1 MTLVVKRIKGRL
13 YVYDEYRVNG
23 KVKTFYI
30 GPLEE
35 MARVYQ
41 VYKSL
46 RKVEKLTKR
55 DVRRPARAL
64 LEEYVRKLSVVNSK
78 GFDGGI

>member
-1 MTLVVKRIKGRL
+1 MPRQQVVRTGRGTVTLVVKRIKGRL

-23 KVKTFYI
+23 KVQTFYI

-46 RKVEKLTKR
+46 GKVETVSYTHLTL
-55 DVRRPARAL
+55 PT
-64 LEEYVRKLSVVNSK
+64 N
-78 GFDGGI
+78 